1 MTLRTIELR
10 IAVLLCLCL
19 VPHLALAKSSYFT
32 IWQDLYPDSLTGQ
45 NIIDGRGRSCTL
57 CHQVDNGSAFNEYGW
72 QIQIGISDGLT
83 PEQAI
88 LAAEGYDSDLDPSG
102 SVNLFEI
109 EVHTQPGWTDGPHNR
124 ILFTDGP
131 PLEGQLPADGILG
144 LLDPGLDP
152 ACQLDTDCDDGLYC
166 NGDESCDANGFCQPG
181 SPPCATGDSCNEGAD
196 TCTAPPEC
204 YSNADC
210 DDALFC
216 NGVERCDAAGSCQP
230 GRPPCAAGDSCDEG
244 VDMCMAPPGCHSNAD
259 CDDALFCNGTE
270 YCDAA
275 GSCQPGSDPC
285 AAGDSCDEN
294 ANMCVAPALDLDI
307 ARLHATRRIGLRRV
321 KPATVKLVL
330 WPASSV
336 AGQAT
341 ATLVGTQNG
350 SPVFTE
356 TKAITVEAAKVRVN
370 LVFSYTPT
378 AAGLITWT
386 ATVDD
391 GNPDIDEAQT
401 TTLVK

>member
-230 GRPPCAAGDSCDEG
+230 G
-244 VDMCMAPPGCHSNAD
+244 
-259 CDDALFCNGTE
+259 
-270 YCDAA
+270 
-275 GSCQPGSDPC
+275 SDPC